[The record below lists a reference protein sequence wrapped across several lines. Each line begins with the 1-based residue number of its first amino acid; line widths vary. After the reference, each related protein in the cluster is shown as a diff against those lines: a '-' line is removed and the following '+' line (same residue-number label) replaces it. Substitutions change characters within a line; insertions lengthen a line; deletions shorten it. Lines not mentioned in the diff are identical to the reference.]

1 MANNITQSD
10 LDALIAYLSQPDP
23 HLTHGPKVAEFEREW
38 SKWLSVNYTT
48 MVNSGSSA
56 NDLTMLTLKHL
67 RGVGEVVMAPF
78 GWVSDI
84 ASVMHAGLTPVFVD
98 IDLETLGISVD
109 KAIAAVT
116 PNTKTILVTHILGSN
131 ALSQKLLDFS
141 ADSGVPLIEDT
152 CESHGATFKG
162 KKCGSF
168 GWISNFSFYYAHHLT
183 TIEGGAIC
191 TNDPEV
197 FEVSRMLR
205 SHGMVREA
213 LSAETKARY
222 RGDNPALN
230 PDFIFAYASHNMRPT
245 ELQGVVG
252 LSQLPRL
259 DENNRRRCENFKAFL
274 DGLDANKFLTHF
286 DTVESSNYAFI
297 LVLKEPNFRERDRI
311 EAQLRAAG
319 IEFRRG
325 LSGGGNQLR
334 QPYLSQI
341 ARDYDLKDFPN
352 LEHVHHFGW
361 YIGNYPDLPRESM
374 DKLFS
379 ALERK

>member
-1 MANNITQSD
+1 
-10 LDALIAYLSQPDP
+10 
-23 HLTHGPKVAEFEREW
+23 
-38 SKWLSVNYTT
+38 
-48 MVNSGSSA
+48 
-56 NDLTMLTLKHL
+56 MLTLKHL
-67 RGVGEVVMAPF
+67 RGVGEVVMSPF

-84 ASVMHAGLTPVFVD
+84 ASVVHADLTPVFVD
-98 IDLETLGISVD
+98 IDLETLGISTD

-116 PNTKTILVTHILGSN
+116 QKTRAILVTHILGLN

-141 ADSGVPLIEDT
+141 ADSEVALIEDA

-191 TNDPEV
+191 TRDPEV

-213 LSAETKARY
+213 LSAKTRARY
-222 RGDNPALN
+222 QKDNPELN

-245 ELQGVVG
+245 ELQGVMG

-259 DENNRRRCENFKAFL
+259 DENNRRRRENFKTFL
-274 DGLDANKFLTHF
+274 DGLDADKFLTHF

-297 LVLKEPNFRERDRI
+297 LVLKDPDFGERDRI

-334 QPYLSQI
+334 QPYLSQV

-361 YIGNYPDLPRESM
+361 YVGNYPDLPGELVE
-374 DKLFS
+374 KLFS
-379 ALERK
+379 ALEPK

>member
-1 MANNITQSD
+1 
-10 LDALIAYLSQPDP
+10 
-23 HLTHGPKVAEFEREW
+23 
-38 SKWLSVNYTT
+38 
-48 MVNSGSSA
+48 
-56 NDLTMLTLKHL
+56 
-67 RGVGEVVMAPF
+67 
-78 GWVSDI
+78 
-84 ASVMHAGLTPVFVD
+84 VFVD
-98 IDLETLGISVD
+98 IDLETLGISTD

-116 PNTKTILVTHILGSN
+116 PKTRAILATHILGLN
-131 ALSQKLLDFS
+131 ALTQKLLDYS
-141 ADSGVPLIEDT
+141 ADSGVALIEDT
-152 CESHGATFKG
+152 CEYHGATFKG
-162 KKCGSF
+162 KKCGCF

-213 LSAETKARY
+213 LSANTRARY
-222 RGDNPALN
+222 QGDNPALN

-245 ELQGVVG
+245 ELQGVMG

-259 DENNRRRCENFKAFL
+259 DENNRRRRKNFRTFL
-274 DGLDANKFLTHF
+274 EDLDSDKFLTHF

-297 LVLKEPNFRERDRI
+297 LVLKDPDFGERDRI

-334 QPYLSQI
+334 QPYLSQV

-361 YIGNYPDLPRESM
+361 YVGNYPDLPGELVE
-374 DKLFS
+374 KLFS
-379 ALERK
+379 ALEPK